1 MQFRKG
7 KAMDEIVSL
16 LGEGAE
22 ISGEIFFAK
31 SMRIDGFVKGK
42 IRSDASL
49 IIGSGGKVDADVNV
63 RRISINGEF
72 HGIIHASERVEIHR
86 EGRVY
91 GDIYCP
97 CLIIDAGAIFEGRC
111 NMSDSSMSK
120 KDEGVLLK
128 AVDRNPDITAKLPTK
143 S

>member
-128 AVDRNPDITAKLPTK
+128 AVDANPDITAKLPTK

>member
-1 MQFRKG
+1 MEKKTELVVHGRG
-7 KAMDEIVSL
+7 NAWPVSL
-16 LGEGAE
+16 GEEHPFYDRRNYRDLSNA
-22 ISGEIFFAK
+22 AY
-31 SMRIDGFVKGK
+31 
-42 IRSDASL
+42 SL
-49 IIGSGGKVDADVNV
+49 VVSTGGKVDADVNV

-72 HGIIHASERVEIHR
+72 HGMIHVSERVEIHR

-111 NMSDSSMSK
+111 NMSDSSMPK

-128 AVDRNPDITAKLPTK
+128 AVDGNPDITAKIPTK